1 MKVQLPNNWTA
12 KPHQRGFFRYMEGGG
27 KRYVGVWH
35 RRGGK
40 DTSALNWTAEAA
52 MKRVGTYWHMLP
64 TLAQAR
70 KAVWDGINRDGTRVL
85 DQVWPEVLRANV
97 RIDEMKIELVNGS
110 FWQCVGSDNYNALV
124 GTNPVG
130 VVFSEWSLTDPRA
143 WDYVRPILAEN
154 GGWAV
159 FIFTPRGKN
168 HGWDILE
175 VAKQN
180 KDWCWEVLDVET
192 TGMVSRTVIEQ
203 ERRSGMSEE
212 MVRQEYFCSFEAP
225 NTGSYYG
232 RIIEELQ
239 REGQITRVPYEP
251 SLGVHTWWDLGMD
264 DCTSIWFTQTAGFE
278 QRIIDYYENSGEPL
292 SHYAKVLAD
301 KPYAYAGHH
310 LPHDVEVRELGT
322 GRSRKEVLN
331 NLGMAVQVVPKLEL
345 GDGIEATRTLLPNCW
360 FDAEK
365 CAYGLKALMVY
376 HRKWDE
382 VKRAFATHPEHD
394 WSSHAADAFRYF
406 AVGSNATRSHPYPQH
421 ARRRSGWMAA

>member
-1 MKVQLPNNWTA
+1 MKIQLPNQWTA

-35 RRGGK
+35 RRAGK

-52 MKRVGTYWHMLP
+52 MQRVGTYWHMLP

-70 KAVWDGINRDGTRVL
+70 KAVWDGINSASQRVI
-85 DQVWPEVLRANV
+85 DQVWPKVLRGKV
-97 RIDEMKIELVNGS
+97 RNDEMKMELVNGS
-110 FWQCVGSDNYNALV
+110 IWQCVGSDNYNSLV

-159 FIFTPRGKN
+159 FIYTPRWKN

-180 KDWCWEVLDVET
+180 EDWRWEVLDVET
-192 TGMVSRTVIEQ
+192 TGIVSRTTIEQ

-212 MVRQEYFCSFEAP
+212 MVRQEYYCSFEAP

-232 RIIEELQ
+232 RLIEELQ
-239 REGQITRVPYEP
+239 REGQIGRVPYEP

-264 DCTSIWFTQTAGFE
+264 DCTSIWFTQSMGFE
-278 QRIIDYYENSGEPL
+278 HRVIDYYENSGEPL
-292 SHYAKVLAD
+292 AHYAKELAA
-301 KPYAYAGHH
+301 KPYVYAGHH

-345 GDGIEATRTLLPNCW
+345 GDGIEAVRTLLPNCW

-365 CAYGLKALMVY
+365 CAYGLKALASY
-376 HRKWDE
+376 HRKFDE
-382 VKRAFATHPEHD
+382 VRRAFATHPEHD

-406 AVGSNATRSHPYPQH
+406 AVGANALRSHPYPQH
-421 ARRRSGWMAA
+421 ARRRGSWMAA